1 MKNYENQKIGLVLS
15 GGGAK
20 GAYQI
25 GLLRAL
31 LEAGIRKDQLVMAG
45 TSIGAINALLYALYD
60 VDAIRKFMKGMSEL
74 VGKVKEGTGD
84 VFERYCSLFE
94 EFFPDEK
101 LRKNT
106 IPVTVCAYSVEKER
120 PEYFKLQE
128 MSPEDQRLMVR
139 ASSSLPA
146 IAPPVLY
153 QDRHY
158 MDGGVVPKGCKNPMP
173 PDKIPLSALKGIHDI
188 DTYIVSFLKPEDRVD
203 HAWIGDGKGYLES
216 RPSVPLE
223 DRKDTGTL
231 DFSKGRLMKSE
242 EMGYRETLRLLQDIQ
257 V

>member
-1 MKNYENQKIGLVLS
+1 MKNYKNQKIGLVLS

-25 GLLRAL
+25 GMLRAL
-31 LEAGIRKDQLVMAG
+31 EEAGIRKEQLVMAG

-60 VDAIRKFMKGMSEL
+60 VDAIRKFMNGMSEL
-74 VGKVKEGTGD
+74 VEKVREGNTD
-84 VFERYCSLFE
+84 VFEPYCNLFE

-106 IPVTVCAYSVEKER
+106 IPITVCAYSVEKER

-146 IAPPVLY
+146 IAPAVLY
-153 QDRHY
+153 HGEHY
-158 MDGGVVPKGCKNPMP
+158 MDGGVLPKDCKNPMP
-173 PDKIPLSALKGIHDI
+173 PDKIPLFALKGIHDI
-188 DTYIVSFLKPEDRVD
+188 DLYIVSFLKPEDRVE
-203 HAWIGDGKGYLES
+203 HAWIGAEKGYLES

-223 DRKDTGTL
+223 DCKDTGTL
-231 DFSKGRLMKSE
+231 DFSKSRLMKSE
-242 EMGYRETLRLLQDIQ
+242 ELGYMETLRLLQQ
-257 V
+257 FG